1 LQPITI
7 EGPVL
12 LLMGPL
18 GLFFAR
24 LARHLEGRGVPVLKL
39 MLPLHEF
46 GFARHQRVPFA
57 GPLPE
62 LKPFL
67 KELIESHG
75 IRHVFMYGDFIE
87 PHRLALELIEELQA
101 ERTIDG
107 WVFELGYARPNYVT
121 LERLRVNARSNLNQP
136 VAFYRSL
143 PPVEVIPQSRREA
156 GMRWRRYWKPPIF
169 ILHCFSRYRILDQ
182 AHKLQPT
189 PRDILCQY
197 IGVLRGLVYPLTQ
210 ASLRRKV
217 LDGTPFMLVPLQVST
232 DTQITMGS
240 SFTGMEPFIRELIDS
255 FARHAPP
262 DLRLVFKHHPRDR
275 GYHHYGRL
283 IAAAAAAAGVGARVL
298 YFHDAPIAPILTH
311 PACRG
316 LITVN
321 SSVGLQALFHAV
333 PLKVMGQAFFNLEGL
348 SDQQPL
354 AGFWRNPQ
362 GSDRDLFRRFYRHL
376 IDTTQVNG
384 NFDGYF
390 PFSSLFP
397 VAPHFEQED
406 AVQSPGPLAVVGRL
420 TGLVQAA
427 GHQGLALAWGVLGCQ
442 RRAQRRSHRSARR
455 ALQALGV
462 RVLLDRRAEP
472 VPAGARLLLNDL
484 PLVGPLLQHGVFR
497 SADGLRLPAGGID
510 AALVERLHSQQR
522 PLAPWV
528 LTIRQLNFVGPPQ
541 EGPLLLQ
548 VLQRLRSP
556 AMTVIAR
563 EAPGLDPL
571 GWGGPEDLA
580 AALRQRYAGVI
591 PAPRTPAPR
600 SFRRSQKHS
609 PWPASPGLPAG

>member
-39 MLPLHEF
+39 MLPLQEF
-46 GFARHQRVPFA
+46 GFARHQRVPYA
-57 GPLPE
+57 GPLPA

-67 KELIESHG
+67 KELIERHG

-87 PHRLALELIEELQA
+87 PHRLALELIEELQS
-101 ERTIDG
+101 ERAIDG

-121 LERLRVNARSNLNQP
+121 LERMRVNCRSNLNQP
-136 VAFYRSL
+136 VDFYRSL

-156 GMRWRRYWKPPIF
+156 GVRWRRYWKPPIF

-197 IGVLRGLVYPLTQ
+197 IGVLRGLLYPLSQ
-210 ASLRRKV
+210 APLRRRI

-240 SFTGMEPFIRELIDS
+240 GFTGMEPFIRELIAS
-255 FARHAPP
+255 FARSAPSP
-262 DLRLVFKHHPRDR
+262 LRLVFKHHPRDR

-283 IAAAAAAAGVGARVL
+283 IAAAAAAAGVAGRVL
-298 YFHDAPIAPILTH
+298 YFHDAPLAPILTH

-333 PLKVMGQAFFNLEGL
+333 PLKVLGQAFFNLEGL
-348 SDQQPL
+348 ADQQPL
-354 AGFWRNPQ
+354 DGFWSDPQ
-362 GSDRDLFRRFYRHL
+362 PSDRDLFRRFYRHL

-390 PFSSLFP
+390 PFASLFP
-397 VAPHFEQED
+397 VSPHFEQED
-406 AVQSPGPLAVVGRL
+406 AVQSPDPLAVAGRIAGL
-420 TGLVQAA
+420 TQAA
-427 GHQGLALAWGVLGCQ
+427 GHRVLALGWGLLGCR

-472 VPAGARLLLNDL
+472 VPAGAQLLLNDL
-484 PLVGPLLQHGVFR
+484 PLVGPLLLQGVFR
-497 SADGLRLPAGGID
+497 SGDGLRLPPGGID
-510 AALVERLHSQQR
+510 AELVQMLHSQRR
-522 PLAPWV
+522 PLVPWV
-528 LTIRQLNFVGPPQ
+528 LTIRQLSFVAPPQ
-541 EGPLLLQ
+541 DGPLLLQ
-548 VLQRLRSP
+548 VLRRLRSP

-563 EAPGLDPL
+563 ETPSLDPGCCPGPAEL
-571 GWGGPEDLA
+571 GT
-580 AALRQRYAGVI
+580 ALRQRYAAVI

-600 SFRRSQKHS
+600 SSPRSRKHW
-609 PWPASPGLPAG
+609 PVPASPGLPAG

>member
-1 LQPITI
+1 
-7 EGPVL
+7 
-12 LLMGPL
+12 MGPL

-39 MLPLHEF
+39 MLPLQEF

-57 GPLPE
+57 GPLAE

-67 KELIESHG
+67 KELIETHG

-101 ERTIDG
+101 DRPIDG

-121 LERLRVNARSNLNQP
+121 LERMRVNCRSNLNQP
-136 VAFYRSL
+136 VDFYRSL
-143 PPVEVIPQSRREA
+143 SPVDVIPQSRREA
-156 GMRWRRYWKPPIF
+156 GVRWRRYWKPPIF

-197 IGVLRGLVYPLTQ
+197 IGVLRGLVYPLSQ
-210 ASLRRKV
+210 ASLRQSV

-240 SFTGMEPFIRELIDS
+240 PFTGMEPFIRDLIVS
-255 FARHAPP
+255 FARNAPA

-283 IAAAAAAAGVGARVL
+283 IARAAAAAGVAARVL
-298 YFHDAPIAPILTH
+298 YFHDAPLAPILTH
-311 PACRG
+311 PSCRG

-333 PLKVMGQAFFNLEGL
+333 PLKVLGQAFFNLEGL
-348 SDQQPL
+348 ADQQPL
-354 AGFWRNPQ
+354 DGFWRDPQ
-362 GSDRDLFRRFYRHL
+362 PSDRDLFRRFYRHL

-406 AVQSPGPLAVVGRL
+406 AVQSPGPLAVAGRL
-420 TGLVQAA
+420 SGLAQAA
-427 GHQGLALAWGVLGCQ
+427 GHQVLALGWGLLGCH

-472 VPAGARLLLNDL
+472 LPAGALLLLNDL
-484 PLVGPLLQHGVFR
+484 PLVGPLLLQGVFR
-497 SADGLRLPAGGID
+497 SADGLRLPPSGID
-510 AALVERLHSQQR
+510 AALVHRLHGQQR
-522 PLAPWV
+522 PLVPWV
-528 LTIRQLNFVGPPQ
+528 LTIRQLNFVRPPR

-548 VLQRLRSP
+548 VIERLRSP

-563 EAPGLDPL
+563 ETPGLDPL
-571 GWGGPEDLA
+571 LWGGTDDLM
-580 AALRQRYAGVI
+580 AALRQRYADVI
-591 PAPRTPAPR
+591 PAPRTPARRSSPR
-600 SFRRSQKHS
+600 SRRHW
-609 PWPASPGLPAG
+609 PWPVSSGLPAG